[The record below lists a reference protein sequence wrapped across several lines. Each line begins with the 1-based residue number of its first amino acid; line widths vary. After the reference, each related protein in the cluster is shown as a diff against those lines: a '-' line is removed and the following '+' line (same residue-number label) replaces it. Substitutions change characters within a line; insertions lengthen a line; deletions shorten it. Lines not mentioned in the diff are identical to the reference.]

1 MFENFITKFI
11 NRHRSSPQAL
21 QQYTR
26 PKRLA
31 DWLVESHPAGI
42 VHQNQ
47 QLSIAENSDEMEIGF
62 VDRQID
68 RYLTL
73 SATSL
78 ALNIAGLLISPFFTI
93 LGVLLI
99 SYVVFHLL
107 KNRLT
112 TKILKGKSVGVSL
125 IEFLSPVAFIVT
137 GHFVASA
144 FAHVFL
150 FYSEKLIRQ
159 TEDRSQKSMIDVFG
173 TKPRSVWIQQTS
185 PMMGNSVR
193 TEEIEIPFEQLA
205 RGHVIVIHAGE
216 IIPIDGIIYSGGG
229 LVDQSALTG
238 ESQPI
243 QKEAGD
249 QALASTI
256 VLSGQIYIKVEET
269 GQETVAA
276 QIGKILSETRDFKS
290 SIQSRGERIINQ
302 GAWPTLGLSLLAL
315 PLLGSTSALA
325 VLLSSFGY
333 QMKFA
338 APLTVLNFL
347 RIASENGILIK
358 DGRSLELLSTV
369 DMFVFD
375 KTGTLTEEV
384 PRVGT
389 IHAMP
394 GYEADDVL
402 TYAAAAE
409 YKQTHPIAR
418 AIRHKANEQN
428 ITLPPISDASI
439 EMGYGIQTYV
449 QDGQDETVQYRLVRI
464 GSRRFMEIE
473 GIAVPLSV
481 NQLQHSAEE
490 EGTSLVY
497 VAIDSQLGGIIEL
510 TPTIRPEARHMI
522 HELQKQNISTLIIS
536 GDRQKPTQN
545 LAQAL
550 GIDDYF
556 AEVLPHEKASLVE
569 QLQAQ
574 GKSVCFVGDGI
585 NDSIALK
592 KANVSISLSGAS
604 NVATDS
610 ASIVLMNGTL
620 DKLLLLVS
628 LAHEMDTNL
637 RTSTIMTVTPGLIC
651 VSGVFFFHTGIIS
664 SILLYGGSLVLSVSN
679 AFLPLL
685 THRIQNKP

>member
-1 MFENFITKFI
+1 MLSE
-11 NRHRSSPQAL
+11 PQL
-21 QQYTR
+21 GSIVPQWQQFDIM
-26 PKRLA
+26 K
-31 DWLVESHPAGI
+31 DG
-42 VHQNQ
+42 
-47 QLSIAENSDEMEIGF
+47 DELEDDS
-62 VDRQID
+62 VDRQIN

-78 ALNIAGLLISPFFTI
+78 ALNIAGVFISPFLTL

-99 SYVVFHLL
+99 SYVVFRLL

-125 IEFLSPVAFIVT
+125 VEFLAPVAFIAT

-150 FYSEKLIRQ
+150 FYSEKLVRQ
-159 TEDRSQKSMIDVFG
+159 TEDRSQKSLMDVFG
-173 TKPRSVWIQQTS
+173 TKPRSVWIQKTS
-185 PMMGNSVR
+185 PKGDNGAR
-193 TEEIEIPFEQLA
+193 AEEIEIPFEQLA
-205 RGHVIVIHAGE
+205 RGHIVAVHAGE
-216 IIPIDGIIYSGGG
+216 TIPIDGVIHNGGG

-243 QKEAGD
+243 QKEEGD
-249 QALASTI
+249 QVLASTI
-256 VLSGQIYIKVEET
+256 VLSGQIYIEVEET
-269 GQETVAA
+269 GQATVAA
-276 QIGKILSETRDFKS
+276 QIGKILSETSDFKS
-290 SIQSRGERIINQ
+290 SIQSRGERIIDQ

-347 RIASENGILIK
+347 RIASENGVLIK

-369 DMFVFD
+369 DTFVFD
-375 KTGTLTEEV
+375 KTGTLTGEV
-384 PRVGT
+384 PTVGT
-389 IHAMP
+389 IHALH
-394 GYEADDVL
+394 GYETDDLL

-409 YKQTHPIAR
+409 HKQTHPIAR

-428 ITLPPISDASI
+428 IMLPPVADAAVEI
-439 EMGYGIQTYV
+439 GYGVKMHV
-449 QDGQDETVQYRLVRI
+449 QAGQDEAAQFRLVRV
-464 GSRRFMEIE
+464 GSRRFMELE
-473 GIAVPLSV
+473 GIAVPPSV
-481 NQLQHSAEE
+481 NQLEKSAEE

-497 VAIDSQLGGIIEL
+497 VAVDAQLGGIIEL
-510 TPTIRPEARHMI
+510 TPTIRPEARQI
-522 HELQKQNISTLIIS
+522 VRDLKKQNMSTLIIS

-545 LAQAL
+545 LARAL
-550 GIDDYF
+550 GVDDYF
-556 AEVLPHEKASLVE
+556 AEVLPHEKASLIE

-574 GKSVCFVGDGI
+574 GRSICFVGDGI

-604 NVATDS
+604 NVAVDS

-637 RTSTIMTVTPGLIC
+637 KTSTIMTVTPGLIC
-651 VSGVFFFHTGIIS
+651 VSGVFFFHLGIFS
-664 SILLYGGSLVLSVSN
+664 SILLYGGSLALSVSN
-679 AFLPLL
+679 AFLPLI
-685 THRIQNKP
+685 THKAQNRR